1 MSNNVVVDFG
11 VDIGSDKTENTY
23 FKLRMGRGK
32 QEVATLRQEVEAGTG
47 KTLQADRHCVCLRFA
62 DGAETDT
69 LVEMV
74 AGMCPGEESAISKEG
89 NWITCS
95 LTEAAGD
102 GDEGQMFKDVEAKVN
117 DFFAEVESNAFIE
130 FGVRSSYTF
139 EQALEVAKAN
149 NELEDPADT
158 AATRPSFVNFL
169 NNVNVHLRMDI
180 DHEFLV
186 SVMKFANKM
195 GAPVTPDFYEFVRK
209 FNSVDFRVDT
219 DGVDAFTETSQSN
232 LNTFAWEGFSG
243 NRDMFQEL
251 TAFKTLAGEMKLVFL
266 LKDDTYLQLE
276 MKMPGMQQYI
286 EHFAPEE

>member
-11 VDIGSDKTENTY
+11 VDIGSDKAENTY

-47 KTLQADRHCVCLRFA
+47 KTLQAEKHCVCLRFA
-62 DGAETDT
+62 DGAETET

-74 AGMCPGEESAISKEG
+74 SGMCPGDESAVSREG
-89 NWITCS
+89 NWILVS
-95 LTEAAGD
+95 LADAAGD
-102 GDEGQMFKDVEAKVN
+102 GDEGQMFKDVEAQVN

-130 FGVRSSYTF
+130 FGIRSSYTF
-139 EQALEVAKAN
+139 EQALENAQAS
-149 NELEDPADT
+149 NEREDPADT
-158 AATRPSFVNFL
+158 AAIRPSFLNFL

-195 GAPVTPDFYEFVRK
+195 GAPVEPEFYEFVRK
-209 FNSVDFRVDT
+209 FNSVDFRIDT
-219 DGVDAFTETSQSN
+219 EGVDAFTPGSQGN
-232 LNTFAWEGFSG
+232 LNSFAWEGLTG

-251 TAFKTLAGEMKLVFL
+251 SAFRTLASEMKMVFL

-276 MKMPGMQQYI
+276 MKMPGVQKYI
-286 EHFAPEE
+286 EYFAPEE